1 MGLGK
6 IRFIRPFLLIF
17 GVHLNS
23 QEFLG
28 SKCKIFSLGA
38 GDFLWLHCTIKV
50 TTSLPPPPTG
60 NIKKNNQ
67 EKNRTKI
74 NPLLYDSLPSCCIS
88 IYYLPW
94 QLKILKLPAP
104 YFFPKTHNTPLP
116 PSLVHFKNQKVGLLD
131 LLIN

>member
-88 IYYLPW
+88 IYPQGSKLRPIQSHLRLNFSYLR
-94 QLKILKLPAP
+94 LEKRE
-104 YFFPKTHNTPLP
+104 
-116 PSLVHFKNQKVGLLD
+116 
-131 LLIN
+131 

>member
-50 TTSLPPPPTG
+50 TTSLPP
-60 NIKKNNQ
+60 
-67 EKNRTKI
+67 
-74 NPLLYDSLPSCCIS
+74 
-88 IYYLPW
+88 
-94 QLKILKLPAP
+94 
-104 YFFPKTHNTPLP
+104 TPLATLKKITRRKIEP
-116 PSLVHFKNQKVGLLD
+116 K
-131 LLIN
+131 

>member
-50 TTSLPPPPTG
+50 TTSLLSLATL
-60 NIKKNNQ
+60 KKNNQ

-88 IYYLPW
+88 IYPGN
-94 QLKILKLPAP
+94 LK
-104 YFFPKTHNTPLP
+104 
-116 PSLVHFKNQKVGLLD
+116 S
-131 LLIN
+131 